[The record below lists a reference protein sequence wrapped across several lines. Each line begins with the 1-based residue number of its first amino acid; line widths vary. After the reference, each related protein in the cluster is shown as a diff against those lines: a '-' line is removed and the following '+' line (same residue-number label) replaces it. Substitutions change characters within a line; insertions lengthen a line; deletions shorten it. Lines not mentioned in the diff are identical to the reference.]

1 MTIAE
6 IVKIDFKGLKIRFEA
21 ILLFAKFIWTKKL
34 ADLNKYTPLK
44 DEIQPYLFTN
54 TIYRN
59 LNLNSYIK
67 KITSKMLGPI
77 TAVRLRLSKNR

>member
-1 MTIAE
+1 MTIGE
-6 IVKIDFKGLKIRFEA
+6 IVKIDFKSLKIRFEA
-21 ILLFAKFIWTKKL
+21 ILLFAKFIWTKEL
-34 ADLNKYTPLK
+34 ADLNKYIPLK

-67 KITSKMLGPI
+67 KITSKMLGPNYRCKAQAI
-77 TAVRLRLSKNR
+77 